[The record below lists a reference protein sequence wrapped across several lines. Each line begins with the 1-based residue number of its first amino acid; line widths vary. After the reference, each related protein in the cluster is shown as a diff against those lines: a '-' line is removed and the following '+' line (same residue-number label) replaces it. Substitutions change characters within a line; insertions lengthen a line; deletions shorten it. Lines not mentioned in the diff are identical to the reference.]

1 MQPLDGLFSGYGLF
15 LSSDS
20 VLHWAVALQSGFNV
34 DLTAPLTTAR
44 WTHVAG
50 VVDARQGFAAL
61 YIDGVAVVSQNFPS
75 STVSYRLFMQPP
87 PPYCPHTAIA
97 HAIMH
102 AGTKWISSPGYC
114 WASIDRH

>member
-1 MQPLDGLFSGYGLF
+1 MHSLMQCASQLTYGQPLDGLFSGYGLF

-61 YIDGVAVVSQNFPS
+61 YIDGVAVASQNFPPS
-75 STVSYRLFMQPP
+75 AVSYRLPMHPP
-87 PPYCPHTAIA
+87 PLLPSHTLQLL
-97 HAIMH
+97 
-102 AGTKWISSPGYC
+102 TL
-114 WASIDRH
+114 